1 MLGPSRLVNGPWLL
15 LPRSIQ
21 YLMIRDK
28 SHLLNLMVVQ
38 LIERQRMLI
47 RLMMTLL
54 YTVSFLQK
62 QLKIQL

>member
-1 MLGPSRLVNGPWLL
+1 MLGPSRLVNGPLL
-15 LPRSIQ
+15 LQRSIQ